1 MIGDRVWHDQNG
13 DGLQTVGE
21 PPLAGITVTL
31 YSTGAIGVDGIMS
44 RTALTVTVVMTTV
57 TQLDGRYAFT
67 TWTPG
72 RYFITFASPARYV
85 PTLCNQGS
93 EEAVDSDACRLD
105 LTEIGQT
112 RSFTITNPPMQVD
125 WDAGFTFPAT
135 IRGRTY
141 LDTDR
146 DNEQD
151 VGEAPLAGVTII
163 LQEGAPAEQW
173 KGFPLPDQAYGAV
186 RTAAGRELAR
196 AVTDAAGAYRF
207 ANLTPGRYQLAVVVP
222 AGYTATTTQI
232 LLPWLTTG
240 ELLSENAG
248 LVALQPTQLAEA
260 PEPRH
265 RLYLPLAQSE

>member
-1 MIGDRVWHDQNG
+1 MIGDLVWHDQNG
-13 DGLQTVGE
+13 DGLQNVGE

-31 YSTGAIGVDGIMS
+31 YSTGTGGVDRIMS
-44 RTALTVTVVMTTV
+44 RTALTGTVVMTAV

-72 RYFITFASPARYV
+72 RYFIAFASPASYV

-93 EEAVDSDACRLD
+93 EEAVDSDACRLN

-112 RSFTITNPPMQVD
+112 GSFTIINPPTQVD

-163 LQEGAPAEQW
+163 LQEGASAQQR
-173 KGFPLPDQAYGAV
+173 KGFPL
-186 RTAAGRELAR
+186 TAAGRELAR
-196 AVTDAAGAYRF
+196 AVTDAAGVYRF
-207 ANLTPGRYQLAVVVP
+207 ANLTPGRYQLAVVAP
-222 AGYTATTTQI
+222 AGYTATTTQ
-232 LLPWLTTG
+232 LTLPWLTTG

-248 LVALQPTQLAEA
+248 LVALQPTNLVEA